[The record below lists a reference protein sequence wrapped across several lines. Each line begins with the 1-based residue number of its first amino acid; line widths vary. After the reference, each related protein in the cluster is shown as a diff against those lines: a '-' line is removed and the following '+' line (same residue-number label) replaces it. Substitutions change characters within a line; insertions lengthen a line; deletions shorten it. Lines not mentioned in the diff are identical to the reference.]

1 MTEEILVPVPI
12 IQEETK
18 PVARINWA
26 KYHTITNIILIIVI
40 LAIGI
45 YIFWH
50 IQEFLTLGKN
60 VCRLCELKSGEICT
74 KFVP

>member
-1 MTEEILVPVPI
+1 MTEEILVPIP

-18 PVARINWA
+18 PVAKINWA

-45 YIFWH
+45 YVIIH
-50 IQEFLTLGKN
+50 IQEFLTLGKD
-60 VCRLCELKSGEICT
+60 VCKLCEISTNATCLRLHN
-74 KFVP
+74 